1 MSTAAEMSWCFEPF
15 PALCSSC
22 SVLSTESSATAPTV
36 VFIIVFQQLKC
47 FKVPARRSG
56 GACDTKHSSHTLIKT
71 SPKNLGSS
79 SRQSEVPGIKND
91 HCVPR
96 LRRGPAEI
104 CVFSYTR
111 DKIIFFSHLKEKKK
125 L

>member
-15 PALCSSC
+15 PAFCSSC
-22 SVLSTESSATAPTV
+22 SVLSTARVSTV
-36 VFIIVFQQLKC
+36 VFIIVFQQLNIINIIVFQQLKC

-96 LRRGPAEI
+96 LRRGPEEI

-111 DKIIFFSHLKEKKK
+111 DKINFF
-125 L
+125 